1 MTPFTLDPEARQK
14 LQEIILTAT
23 DPVVRRVRLILAYA
37 DGLQTLNAAQA
48 AGISR
53 GRARYWKREFS
64 RRGLAIFTT
73 LDELAED
80 KPEIDPPAEDLPWV
94 AQAIEPVT
102 ISEERLPVDRV
113 EKKGKRQGKKEKK
126 FEIPPL
132 PFPEPVKTPGILPN
146 DTLAEAGKKVFL
158 VQFAEMLWHESGTR
172 LGEDIEALHDM
183 RVATRRMRAAFD
195 VFEDAFQ
202 KKTVNSYLSGLRH
215 TGRLLGSV
223 RDLDVFM
230 EKANRYLDSLTD
242 DTRHG
247 LDPLLSM
254 WQNQLTEARNKL
266 IYHLDSQAYQE
277 FKLGFNYFVQTPGFG
292 SKRIS
297 ENISI
302 PIRVCEVAPCL
313 IYSRLAAVRAYGTV
327 LNIAT
332 IPQLH
337 ALRIEF
343 KKLRYALEYFVEVL
357 GSEARLVIDL
367 IKKLQDHL
375 GDLHDADVACQ
386 ILNNFLDSWD
396 RGQVGLQLSERQ
408 NPEPLVNY
416 LAYQHAER
424 HRLLVTFPEAWENF
438 EQPETMRKVAL
449 AISIL

>member
-1 MTPFTLDPEARQK
+1 MPQINLDPEIRQN

-23 DPVVRRVRLILAYA
+23 DLLARRARLILAYA
-37 DGLQTLNAAQA
+37 DGMQTLNAAQA

-53 GRARYWKREFS
+53 GRARYWKREFN
-64 RRGLAIFTT
+64 RRGLAIFST
-73 LDELAED
+73 DEPVD
-80 KPEIDPPAEDLPWV
+80 DVPEIDSQEEEYSQVVKP
-94 AQAIEPVT
+94 IEPVI
-102 ISEERLPVDRV
+102 ISAESSHVDTE
-113 EKKGKRQGKKEKK
+113 EKKGKRQSKKEKK
-126 FEIPPL
+126 FEIPQL
-132 PFPEPVKTPGILPN
+132 PFPEPVKSPGILPD
-146 DTLAEAGKKVFL
+146 DTLAEAGRKVFL
-158 VQFAEMLWHESGTR
+158 VQFAQMLWHESGTR

-202 KKTVNSYLSGLRH
+202 KKTVKSYLSGLRQ

-242 DTRHG
+242 EMRPG

-254 WQNQLTEARNKL
+254 WQSQLIGARNKL
-266 IYHLDSQAYQE
+266 ISHLDSQAYQE
-277 FKLGFNYFVQTPGFG
+277 FKLNFNYFVQTPGFG
-292 SKRIS
+292 CQRIS
-297 ENISI
+297 GNI
-302 PIRVCEVAPCL
+302 PIPTRVCEITPCL

-327 LNIAT
+327 VNIAT

-357 GSEARLVIDL
+357 GSEASQLIDL

-386 ILNNFLDSWD
+386 ILSNFLDNWD

-408 NPEPLVNY
+408 NPESLVNY

-424 HRLLVTFPEAWENF
+424 HRLLVTFPEAWEHF
-438 EQPETMRKVAL
+438 EQPDTMHKVAL
-449 AISIL
+449 AIAVL